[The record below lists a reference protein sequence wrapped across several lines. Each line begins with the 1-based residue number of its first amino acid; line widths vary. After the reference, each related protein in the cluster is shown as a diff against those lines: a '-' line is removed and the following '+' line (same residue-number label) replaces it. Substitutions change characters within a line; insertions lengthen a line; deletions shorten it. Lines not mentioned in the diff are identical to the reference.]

1 MKDYY
6 EIFIYAF
13 NPSREFWEDIKTP
26 QEKRWILR
34 KNIAK
39 LAIQSEEKDQGE
51 LFVTDDNELL
61 SLWGKPGRES
71 IRLLCELTDY
81 DFHACFAKEKSPATV
96 LQRIQSDILTLPSE
110 KAGPKHLN
118 QDQFNQDQFNQ
129 DWSLQIIACPGIYRE
144 VETVYNCILYNLNQ
158 DNSLQLTD
166 IAILVPDISKY
177 KPVFDSVFNRRPEV
191 LSYNLVDSH
200 AEIES
205 IYGQAVLGIL
215 ELTTGRFS
223 RKEVFDLILN
233 PCFMHKWKIGQDE
246 IEAWAEWA
254 ESLNIFH
261 TFDKQSKQEKG
272 YRKSGYYTWKQGLQ
286 RLRLSRILSASDES
300 AKGIVQHFK
309 GVVPYYDLK
318 TGDVKLM
325 EKFCLI
331 IEKLHL
337 ATTGLKKMQST
348 GEKWKRSFL
357 KICDDLLE
365 IPPGLR
371 GETAIQHA
379 LINAFDNLKFYDAL
393 CEDKTKPEL
402 DVELIKEFV
411 TSNLSSISG
420 GYGNYLTGGVTISAL
435 QPMRPI
441 PFKIVY
447 VLGMEEGAF
456 PGKAD
461 RSSLDLR
468 LQKRRIGDI
477 SLPERNC
484 YIFLEMLLSTRSK
497 LYISYISKD
506 LQKDRFLQPCS
517 LVNQLRRYVEQAI
530 FSKETVFKI
539 VDIPL
544 KGSSDKYLDKDAVND
559 FSDVL
564 VNYTL
569 ADRIMYFR
577 QKHLW
582 AQVNETVPQKEI
594 KRAEKFFPDFTK
606 ELKVSDE
613 AIRIKEK
620 ITLKQ
625 LKKFLEDPVSQSI
638 KHNLGLYD
646 EKESI
651 EEIVLSEDEP
661 FYSEFPIDYRLK
673 MEPLKQWLD
682 SFFSSNV
689 KKIEEI
695 YHLAYDNF
703 RRQSKTPEGSFAVLD
718 KNELKD
724 EVLTKAETIL
734 SLLKGMQSSNALYPA
749 FYIGELEDDYFPCI
763 SQPIV
768 KHFSPLTLTV
778 TTMNSRSEDIQRK
791 VELHGRLPWV
801 WKENG
806 DEWHALVL
814 SGSYNKP
821 GKKLDKYILE
831 PVLFYILSLCGDKSS
846 EWIGNR
852 GITFHIVYNEQIRTF
867 KYIIDKKLAL
877 EYLTDLL
884 SDYLNQKELQ
894 WLPFAA
900 VSKTYVWSH
909 QLTNNK
915 IDEDIKKIFQVQ
927 LQDAYSNDDSYI
939 TKLIKP
945 EISSNVF
952 DRARQ
957 RFQIF
962 FTFLNNSATKTQ
974 RHE

>member
-1 MKDYY
+1 
-6 EIFIYAF
+6 
-13 NPSREFWEDIKTP
+13 
-26 QEKRWILR
+26 
-34 KNIAK
+34 
-39 LAIQSEEKDQGE
+39 
-51 LFVTDDNELL
+51 
-61 SLWGKPGRES
+61 
-71 IRLLCELTDY
+71 
-81 DFHACFAKEKSPATV
+81 
-96 LQRIQSDILTLPSE
+96 
-110 KAGPKHLN
+110 
-118 QDQFNQDQFNQ
+118 
-129 DWSLQIIACPGIYRE
+129 
-144 VETVYNCILYNLNQ
+144 
-158 DNSLQLTD
+158 
-166 IAILVPDISKY
+166 
-177 KPVFDSVFNRRPEV
+177 
-191 LSYNLVDSH
+191 
-200 AEIES
+200 
-205 IYGQAVLGIL
+205 
-215 ELTTGRFS
+215 
-223 RKEVFDLILN
+223 
-233 PCFMHKWKIGQDE
+233 
-246 IEAWAEWA
+246 
-254 ESLNIFH
+254 
-261 TFDKQSKQEKG
+261 
-272 YRKSGYYTWKQGLQ
+272 
-286 RLRLSRILSASDES
+286 
-300 AKGIVQHFK
+300 
-309 GVVPYYDLK
+309 
-318 TGDVKLM
+318 
-325 EKFCLI
+325 
-331 IEKLHL
+331 
-337 ATTGLKKMQST
+337 
-348 GEKWKRSFL
+348 
-357 KICDDLLE
+357 
-365 IPPGLR
+365 
-371 GETAIQHA
+371 
-379 LINAFDNLKFYDAL
+379 
-393 CEDKTKPEL
+393 
-402 DVELIKEFV
+402 
-411 TSNLSSISG
+411 
-420 GYGNYLTGGVTISAL
+420 
-435 QPMRPI
+435 MRPI

-497 LYISYISKD
+497 LYLSYISKD

-582 AQVNETVPQKEI
+582 AQVNETAPQKEI
-594 KRAEKFFPDFTK
+594 NKVEKFFPDFTK
-606 ELKVSDE
+606 ELKVDDE

-682 SFFSSNV
+682 SFFSSKGNNSNV